1 MEYYTEP
8 ENIKKSNVQ
17 SEMEERCINDDLEV
31 FGSATVLGS
40 ADDVEGSQ
48 QTDAE
53 VYVREDVIYKDQ
65 I

>member
-8 ENIKKSNVQ
+8 ENIKKSKIQ
-17 SEMEERCINDDLEV
+17 IEEGYANDDLEV
-31 FGSATVLGS
+31 FGSA
-40 ADDVEGSQ
+40 DNVEGSQ

-53 VYVREDVIYKDQ
+53 VDVLEDVICTDQ